1 MNVAR
6 LSLRR
11 VTSTVLL
18 LELEVRVRK
27 AGMTEAAGQA
37 GRDDARV

>member
-1 MNVAR
+1 MNVAE
-6 LSLRR
+6 LSLRT

-27 AGMTEAAGQA
+27 VGMTEAA
-37 GRDDARV
+37 